1 MVSNRRCRCM
11 LICLGLV
18 MEIRIVVV
26 VTAVLDCLLRPSE
39 RKFSKN
45 ERFFLGAFGRGTG
58 LVAENSES
66 TQRLA
71 LHVPLLCSFRF
82 LPAHVCRMQLP
93 ILEPRDCFSRQAEG
107 LKCRQNSG
115 TLGVMSWRGAK
126 RPRRAKIILC
136 VSNFIDLKV
145 LGIHTH
151 VHVGDYRLCTCILG
165 PCS

>member
-1 MVSNRRCRCM
+1 
-11 LICLGLV
+11 

-58 LVAENSES
+58 LVVENSQS

-93 ILEPRDCFSRQAEG
+93 ILEPRDCFSRQAEVPPKFWNFG
-107 LKCRQNSG
+107 RHVCLGEEQKDLEEHPSLANNKRQTNWLDTQS
-115 TLGVMSWRGAK
+115 K
-126 RPRRAKIILC
+126 QH
-136 VSNFIDLKV
+136 D
-145 LGIHTH
+145 
-151 VHVGDYRLCTCILG
+151 
-165 PCS
+165 

>member
-1 MVSNRRCRCM
+1 
-11 LICLGLV
+11 

-26 VTAVLDCLLRPSE
+26 VTAVLACLLRPSE

-58 LVAENSES
+58 FVAENSES

-107 LKCRQNSG
+107 LAS
-115 TLGVMSWRGAK
+115 A
-126 RPRRAKIILC
+126 AKILELWASCLERGKKTSTCENHTLRKQLYVLLVANERRPPHWTHKANSMTNKIQL
-136 VSNFIDLKV
+136 DLV
-145 LGIHTH
+145 TIVIRVFNL
-151 VHVGDYRLCTCILG
+151 L
-165 PCS
+165 P